1 MKALIWNVRGLGNKS
16 RVRQL
21 RELIQKEQ
29 VDIVGLQETIKQDFS
44 YAELESLAPGG
55 LFSWKWTPAQ
65 GHSGGILLGVKQ
77 DILQVE
83 NWETDDFFVGATI
96 RHILLNVRWDLI
108 SVYGPAKHEFSPNF
122 LDNLT
127 RRSENAT
134 LPILLGGDFN
144 LIRSSADKKTG
155 GGEIRLMNL
164 FNDFIERC
172 DLREIHRRGGS
183 RFTWTNK
190 QENPTMCNLD
200 RVLVSTDWEEKFPTA
215 TLTAL
220 TRVGSDHSP
229 LLLDTGVVTNKNLDN
244 FSLKNSGVWRT
255 SLRRQ

>member
-1 MKALIWNVRGLGNKS
+1 
-16 RVRQL
+16 
-21 RELIQKEQ
+21 
-29 VDIVGLQETIKQDFS
+29 
-44 YAELESLAPGG
+44 
-55 LFSWKWTPAQ
+55 
-65 GHSGGILLGVKQ
+65 
-77 DILQVE
+77 VE
-83 NWETDDFFVGATI
+83 NWETDDFFVGVTI
-96 RHILLNVRWDLI
+96 RHRLLNVRWDLI

-122 LDNLT
+122 IDNLT

-144 LIRSSADKKTG
+144 LIRSSADKNTG
-155 GGEIRLMNL
+155 GGDIRLMNL

-172 DLREIHRRGGS
+172 DLREIHRSGGS

-190 QENPTMCNLD
+190 QENPTM
-200 RVLVSTDWEEKFPTA
+200 WEEKFPTT

-244 FSLKNSGVWRT
+244 SSLKNSGVWRT

>member
-1 MKALIWNVRGLGNKS
+1 
-16 RVRQL
+16 
-21 RELIQKEQ
+21 
-29 VDIVGLQETIKQDFS
+29 
-44 YAELESLAPGG
+44 
-55 LFSWKWTPAQ
+55 
-65 GHSGGILLGVKQ
+65 
-77 DILQVE
+77 
-83 NWETDDFFVGATI
+83 
-96 RHILLNVRWDLI
+96 
-108 SVYGPAKHEFSPNF
+108 
-122 LDNLT
+122 
-127 RRSENAT
+127 
-134 LPILLGGDFN
+134 
-144 LIRSSADKKTG
+144 
-155 GGEIRLMNL
+155 MNL

-172 DLREIHRRGGS
+172 DLREIHRSRGS

-200 RVLVSTDWEEKFPTA
+200 RVLVSTDWEEKFPTT